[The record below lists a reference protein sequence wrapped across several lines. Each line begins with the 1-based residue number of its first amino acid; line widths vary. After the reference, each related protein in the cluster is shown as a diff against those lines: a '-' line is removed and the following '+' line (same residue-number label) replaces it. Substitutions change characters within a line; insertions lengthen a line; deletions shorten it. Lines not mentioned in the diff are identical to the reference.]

1 MCRTD
6 QVKVDL
12 VSINVIYVCFKM
24 SLPVLLLVFAFLP
37 NPGNC
42 KDIVTTQANN
52 ELKDKVEQ
60 IDMNCP
66 GGTLLS
72 SKICI
77 PRDYRK
83 GELPRMPVEIN
94 TAISINNIRE
104 IDDKKMTVALEIH
117 PQLIWA
123 DHRIIT
129 NFTEEERKRGIVLN
143 IIYSHHIWKPD
154 LFIEN
159 LSSFKRHSVLEEI
172 SGFAIGNGL
181 TLGLKNETV
190 VWYEFSAKASIYCN
204 FVFFRYPM
212 DEQQC
217 NFTVG
222 STYPIAG
229 AIVFT
234 FHSSVFHFSN
244 STRSTDEFDL
254 DIINVDDDG
263 ENNKEKT
270 NFGFTIKMNRR
281 LQPFILAVY
290 LPCITIIIVTH
301 ISFIIPI
308 DAVPGRIGLLVTQ
321 FLTLTNICIHQQV

>member
-1 MCRTD
+1 MFVPLLILWFVILPSHFNCDKISNRQENIDIFNSAQTD
-6 QVKVDL
+6 MD
-12 VSINVIYVCFKM
+12 
-24 SLPVLLLVFAFLP
+24 
-37 NPGNC
+37 
-42 KDIVTTQANN
+42 
-52 ELKDKVEQ
+52 
-60 IDMNCP
+60 CP

-77 PRDYRK
+77 PHDYRK
-83 GELPRMPVEIN
+83 GELPKMPVKIN

-104 IDDKKMTVALEIH
+104 IDDKKMTVSLEIH

-123 DHRIIT
+123 DHRILT
-129 NFTEEERKRGIVLN
+129 NFTDEERKKGIVLN
-143 IIYSHHIWKPD
+143 IIYSHYIWKPD

-159 LSSFKRHSVLEEI
+159 LSSFKRHSILEEI

-181 TLGLKNETV
+181 TLGMKNETI

-222 STYPIAG
+222 STYPISG

-254 DIINVDDDG
+254 DIINVDGNG
-263 ENNKEKT
+263 ENNT
-270 NFGFTIKMNRR
+270 NFGFTIRMNRR

-321 FLTLTNICIHQQV
+321 FLTLTNICIHQQVRLTLIRLVYLF

>member
-1 MCRTD
+1 
-6 QVKVDL
+6 
-12 VSINVIYVCFKM
+12 M
-24 SLPVLLLVFAFLP
+24 SVQFLILGFIFLP
-37 NPGNC
+37 DLFNC
-42 KDIVTTQANN
+42 KTTQPQEMDGGLGEN
-52 ELKDKVEQ
+52 ENRD
-60 IDMNCP
+60 DMACP

-72 SKICI
+72 SSVCI
-77 PRDYRK
+77 PHNYRK

-117 PQLIWA
+117 PQLIWT
-123 DHRIIT
+123 DPRILT
-129 NFTEEERKRGIVLN
+129 NFSDEERRKGVVLN
-143 IIYSHHIWKPD
+143 IIYSDYIWKPD

-159 LSSFKRHSVLEEI
+159 LSAFKRHSMLEDI

-181 TLGLKNETV
+181 MMGMKNETV

-212 DEQQC
+212 DEQHC

-222 STYPIAG
+222 STYPKQG

-244 STRSTDEFDL
+244 STRSTDEFEL
-254 DIINVDDDG
+254 DIINVDDNGKDG
-263 ENNKEKT
+263 DNT
-270 NFGFTIKMNRR
+270 NFGFTIRMNRR

-321 FLTLTNICIHQQV
+321 FLTLTNICIHQQVCLIV